1 MKMIIHDLS
10 RQDAPP
16 IGNGSEQELKIIT
29 DNGTIRKCIGCFGC
43 WIRTPGV
50 CVLKDDYQRMG
61 EWAGAS
67 DEMIIISKCTYGSYS
82 PFVKNVLDRS
92 ISYILPYFTT
102 INGETHHQRRYETSF
117 KLTVHF
123 YGDDLTPAEQETAR
137 ALVAANSM
145 NLYSTGNEVFFYRN
159 AQDAWEGL
167 Q

>member
-1 MKMIIHDLS
+1 MKLIIHDLS

-16 IGNGSEQELKIIT
+16 MGHGSKQELKIIT

-43 WIRTPGV
+43 WVRTPGV

-61 EWAGAS
+61 EWAAAS
-67 DEMIIISKCTYGSYS
+67 DEMIILSKCTYGSYS

-102 INGETHHQRRYETSF
+102 INGETHHQRRYENSF

-123 YGDDLTPAEQETAR
+123 YGEDLTSAEQETAR
-137 ALVAANSM
+137 ALVAANAV
-145 NLYSTGNEVFFYRN
+145 NFYSTGNEVFFYQN
-159 AQDAWEGL
+159 AEDAWEGL